1 MIAKDKSVQYPHRYK
16 MDATGIANVYELTPT
31 PGTVYEEGTKLT
43 ANQLKDITECAAT
56 EKTCEDI
63 SI

>member
-1 MIAKDKSVQYPHRYK
+1 ME
-16 MDATGIANVYELTPT
+16 ATGIANVYDLTPT